1 MAAYR
6 QVCDSR
12 HLHGWLPRTGISSG
26 TLRSVIEYGLFF
38 IFFYFW
44 LFTLSQKKTIC
55 NPLAHPTWKCT
66 ILTCEV
72 PDFFYLTGGLH
83 CTCIFRTCVFHPCR
97 SVLAFSVHAFSIL
110 AKFAV
115 SYLPFPYLRFQVL
128 AFSAPPTGVL
138 LYAMALYPLAPS
150 SVCPVV
156 TSRCSC

>member
-1 MAAYR
+1 MTHVTCR
-6 QVCDSR
+6 
-12 HLHGWLPRTGISSG
+12 LTTMKRTGISSE
-26 TLRSVIEYGLFF
+26 TLRSVIEYGLFLL
-38 IFFYFW
+38 FYFW

-72 PDFFYLTGGLH
+72 PDFLHLTGGLH

-97 SVLAFSVHAFSIL
+97 FVLAFSVHAFSIL

-115 SYLPFPYLRFQVL
+115 SYLPFPYLRFPVL